1 MTSVRK
7 IDTGPQIEF
16 RYTANMPH
24 RGIMIGRELETTL
37 IITGDGCGGP
47 YLREVIIHSDEAGD
61 NTRLCLDGRN
71 RDRSDNDAIEWALFR
86 LVENDFYGNERAC
99 EEATSALYPHR
110 IAAE

>member
-37 IITGDGCGGP
+37 IITGDG
-47 YLREVIIHSDEAGD
+47 SGD